1 MYTSNVFILEHSK
14 YEFYLKINRKKNLL
28 ERMFKNISFM
38 FKVLELILK
47 KMFKKAEKSFFEAT
61 CLTEQDVKMKNGCFF
76 INRWY
81 SLNTIQSI
89 RTES

>member
-1 MYTSNVFILEHSK
+1 
-14 YEFYLKINRKKNLL
+14 
-28 ERMFKNISFM
+28 M